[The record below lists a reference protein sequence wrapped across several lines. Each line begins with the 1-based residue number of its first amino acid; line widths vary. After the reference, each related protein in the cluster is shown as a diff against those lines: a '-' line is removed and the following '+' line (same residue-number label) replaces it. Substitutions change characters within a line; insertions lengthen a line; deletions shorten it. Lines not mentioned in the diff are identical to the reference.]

1 MKLFFSSILLLS
13 AANVVVDAGVPTC
26 VDQQPCL
33 DYTIT
38 EIATDDGCYP
48 GECEYKV
55 CWKQIVPT
63 DNTDACTKTDS
74 FR

>member
-1 MKLFFSSILLLS
+1 MKLVFSTLLLS
-13 AANVVVDAGVPTC
+13 AATVVVDAGVPTC
-26 VDQQPCL
+26 ADQKPCL

-38 EIATDDGCYP
+38 QVETDGGCYT

-55 CWKQIVPT
+55 CWRHVLPSENGQ
-63 DNTDACTKTDS
+63 CTKDSS

>member
-1 MKLFFSSILLLS
+1 MKLAFSSILLLS

-38 EIATDDGCYP
+38 EVTDDGCYP
-48 GECEYKV
+48 GVCEYKV
-55 CWKQIVPT
+55 CWNHVLP
-63 DNTDACTKTDS
+63 DNNNACTKSDS